1 MIEYDVMETPAG
13 PCAVAVRGGKV
24 VRVHLGRTIDVS
36 ARRTRLPR
44 VRRWIAAWFAGAA
57 PDVPL
62 EIEASAFHRRVYDV
76 VRAIPPGQTR
86 TYAEVARAAGRP
98 GAARSVGNA
107 MARNRVCLFI
117 PCHRV
122 VGASGLGGFSAA
134 GGVSTKRRLLSL
146 EHSAA
151 R

>member
-1 MIEYDVMETPAG
+1 MTHYDVVETPAG
-13 PCAVAVRGGKV
+13 PCTVAVRDGRV
-24 VRVHLGRTIDVS
+24 IRVRLGRRLDVV
-36 ARRTRLPR
+36 ARRKRMPR

-57 PDVPL
+57 PSVPL
-62 EIEASAFHRRVYDV
+62 EIEASPFHRQVYEV

-122 VGASGLGGFSAA
+122 VATTGLGGFSAA
-134 GGVSTKRRLLSL
+134 GGLSTKRRLLAL
-146 EHSAA
+146 EGGRA